1 MPEYHEPITITT
13 THALRR
19 TSPKGGPF
27 IGTCYRCAI
36 TGLSSGA
43 ALEPCSNPSG
53 MSNDDAILE
62 ALK

>member
-1 MPEYHEPITITT
+1 MNGDEPQT

-27 IGTCYRCAI
+27 VGTCYRCGM

-43 ALEPCSNPSG
+43 ALEPCANTAG
-53 MSNDDAILE
+53 MSNDDTVLE
-62 ALK
+62 AMQDVE